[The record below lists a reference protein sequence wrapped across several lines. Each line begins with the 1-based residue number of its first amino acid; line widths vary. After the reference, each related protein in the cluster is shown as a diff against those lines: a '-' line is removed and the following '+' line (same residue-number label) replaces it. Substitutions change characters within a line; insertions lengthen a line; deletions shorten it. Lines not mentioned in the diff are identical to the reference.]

1 MRRSKR
7 GGHMRSLYGVER
19 TLFFAMIAL
28 LMVLGIIAL
37 EGL

>member
-1 MRRSKR
+1 
-7 GGHMRSLYGVER
+7 MRSLYGVER
-19 TLFFAMIAL
+19 TLFFVMIAL